1 MRRKLL
7 NVLSAYAPQVE
18 CLEKV
23 NEKFRNE
30 PKEEIRDVP
39 IIWYFGRMR
48 REAER
53 YEGMPGGHGYRIR
66 NEERD
71 RMIEFAEWRI
81 DIYQH
86 IV

>member
-18 CLEKV
+18 CLEEV

-39 IIWYFGRMR
+39 DM
-48 REAER
+48 
-53 YEGMPGGHGYRIR
+53 
-66 NEERD
+66 
-71 RMIEFAEWRI
+71 
-81 DIYQH
+81 
-86 IV
+86 